1 MYTPDGAFPTPEN
14 SRPLDSHSP
23 DDGWAAAEGRGSCVW
38 FNQASMFQTA
48 EIGEDTI
55 KEAQAKGKNTVC
67 DNASLLEDMV
77 FARIDSEKGIP
88 EPTL

>member
-1 MYTPDGAFPTPEN
+1 M
-14 SRPLDSHSP
+14 
-23 DDGWAAAEGRGSCVW
+23 W